1 MSKNPLHK
9 AGSLCYGVD
18 MNKAEKRRNRIIK
31 ILDEA
36 EAPVSASSMAEQLS
50 VSRQIIVGDV
60 AVLRAAGN
68 EIYAT
73 PRGYVLGSKRP
84 EHNYP
89 FTGMVACK
97 HGREELKDEL
107 YTIVDFGATVINVM
121 VEHPIYG
128 QLTGYMYVSSRYE
141 VDTMFENALA
151 NEGTLLCDLT
161 GGVHLHQIG
170 CADEKLFRL
179 IEAELK
185 KKGFLIEN

>member
-1 MSKNPLHK
+1 
-9 AGSLCYGVD
+9 
-18 MNKAEKRRNRIIK
+18 MNKAEKRRSKIIK
-31 ILDEA
+31 LLGEA
-36 EAPVSASSMAEQLS
+36 DGPISALALAEELS

-73 PRGYVLGSKRP
+73 PRGYVLGSRKP
-84 EHNYP
+84 DPSFPYV
-89 FTGMVACK
+89 GMIASK

-107 YTIVDFGATVINVM
+107 YTIVDFGATVINVI

-141 VDTMFENALA
+141 VDTLFENALS
-151 NEGTLLCDLT
+151 NEESLLCDLT

-170 CADEKLFRL
+170 CSDEKLFHL

-185 KKGFLIEN
+185 KKGFIIEN